1 MQKFIKNHVFSLIA
15 WLLILVISIVALPNV
30 NQLTR
35 DHAEIK
41 LPADTQTTIAQTFN
55 NEWSNKTKNT
65 YEIALVFNKKDGKL
79 TKTNQSAI
87 NQTISDLKENKD
99 KYGIKNIL
107 APNDNV
113 ATKKRLKSNDKTTWL
128 VQLNVS
134 KSHGTISDINKE
146 LQKAIKTQGVA
157 TYVTGAD
164 ILNDDFSASIQEG
177 IKKTELIS
185 IIFIF
190 IVLVLVFRSPI
201 VPLISL
207 FTVGVSFLTAFSIVT
222 NLVKNANFPFSNF
235 TQVFMVIVLFGI
247 GTDYNILL
255 YDKFKENLGN
265 GLAVGEATKDAL
277 HKAGKT
283 ILFSGSSILIG
294 FSALAL
300 AKFSIY
306 QSATGV
312 AVGVAVL
319 LLVLLTLNP
328 FFMMSLGA
336 KMFWPVKK
344 FEGESE
350 SKIWTFLASNSVK
363 RPILH
368 IIVTFLIVT
377 PFMALYSGHLN
388 YDDTDEIS
396 NDTPSKAGLLVVQKH
411 FSKGMAMPSYLY
423 IKSKHTLDNEKDLK
437 LIDEATRQ
445 LQASKGVS
453 LVTSVTQPYGEKV
466 NQLYVNKQLNTV
478 TQGVGS
484 AQSGLTKLSNGSSQ
498 MTNGLGQLVSGS
510 QTLTNGLNTMANQ
523 LNSQLSTAN
532 QSQLSQLQSALPQI
546 NQGIQ
551 ELNSAL
557 RSSGASIDTTSLTNN
572 LTDAG
577 NNAKLIG
584 TNLTTAGEILKQL
597 QASTSST
604 STDTSQILAQY
615 RAVEAKAG
623 LNDQQKQAME
633 QALMTILSG
642 VNSKVQA
649 QTSAATTSL
658 EKVAANLQAAGL
670 ADQSLGNNLS
680 NVATTLQGLSGLSSQ
695 ISTLQTEVNK
705 LATASNLALPGANQA
720 ITKLSSGLNQVQS
733 AVSSA
738 STGSSQITNGAQKL
752 YSNSPVLTDGINKVN
767 SGLGEGT
774 TYLSGLANSAAS
786 DEFYIPRK
794 YLKSSLFQKSINNYM
809 SNDKKMTK
817 IIVVLDSNPSSDKA
831 AVKSHKL
838 SAMVKKSLAGTDLK
852 DAEVVMGGQSSRIED
867 TRQTAS
873 KDFTRTAIIMLVG
886 IGLALIVVTRSILQ
900 PVFILGTLL
909 IAYFSSLTIN
919 EWFIKAFMGKD
930 MLTWNTPFFSFIMI
944 IALGVDYSIFLM
956 MRYRELD
963 ETTAS
968 ERMVNASA
976 IIGTVVISAAIIL
989 GGTFA
994 ALIPSGI
1001 PTLIEVAITVIVGLA
1016 ILVILMPILL
1026 SAAVKLAYEGFKKS
1040 KH

>member
-79 TKTNQSAI
+79 TKSNQATI
-87 NQTISDLKENKD
+87 DQTISDLKENKE

-107 APNDNV
+107 APNDNT
-113 ATKKRLKSNDKTTWL
+113 ATKKRLKSKDKTTWL

-146 LQKAIKTQGVA
+146 LQKAVKTKGVA

-222 NLVKNANFPFSNF
+222 NLVKSANFPFSNF

-265 GLAVGEATKDAL
+265 GLTVGKATKDAL
-277 HKAGKT
+277 HKAGRT

-350 SKIWTFLASNSVK
+350 SKVWTFLASNSVK

-423 IKSKHTLDNEKDLK
+423 IKSNHTLDNEADLK

-466 NQLYVNKQLNTV
+466 SQLYVNKQLNTV
-478 TQGVGS
+478 TQGVGT

-510 QTLTNGLNTMANQ
+510 QTLTNGLN
-523 LNSQLSTAN
+523 LS
-532 QSQLSQLQSALPQI
+532 
-546 NQGIQ
+546 
-551 ELNSAL
+551 
-557 RSSGASIDTTSLTNN
+557 
-572 LTDAG
+572 
-577 NNAKLIG
+577 LIH
-584 TNLTTAGEILKQL
+584 
-597 QASTSST
+597 
-604 STDTSQILAQY
+604 
-615 RAVEAKAG
+615 
-623 LNDQQKQAME
+623 
-633 QALMTILSG
+633 
-642 VNSKVQA
+642 
-649 QTSAATTSL
+649 
-658 EKVAANLQAAGL
+658 
-670 ADQSLGNNLS
+670 
-680 NVATTLQGLSGLSSQ
+680 
-695 ISTLQTEVNK
+695 ISE
-705 LATASNLALPGANQA
+705 P
-720 ITKLSSGLNQVQS
+720 
-733 AVSSA
+733 
-738 STGSSQITNGAQKL
+738 
-752 YSNSPVLTDGINKVN
+752 
-767 SGLGEGT
+767 
-774 TYLSGLANSAAS
+774 
-786 DEFYIPRK
+786 
-794 YLKSSLFQKSINNYM
+794 
-809 SNDKKMTK
+809 
-817 IIVVLDSNPSSDKA
+817 
-831 AVKSHKL
+831 
-838 SAMVKKSLAGTDLK
+838 
-852 DAEVVMGGQSSRIED
+852 
-867 TRQTAS
+867 TR
-873 KDFTRTAIIMLVG
+873 
-886 IGLALIVVTRSILQ
+886 
-900 PVFILGTLL
+900 P
-909 IAYFSSLTIN
+909 Y
-919 EWFIKAFMGKD
+919 
-930 MLTWNTPFFSFIMI
+930 
-944 IALGVDYSIFLM
+944 
-956 MRYRELD
+956 
-963 ETTAS
+963 
-968 ERMVNASA
+968 
-976 IIGTVVISAAIIL
+976 
-989 GGTFA
+989 
-994 ALIPSGI
+994 
-1001 PTLIEVAITVIVGLA
+1001 
-1016 ILVILMPILL
+1016 
-1026 SAAVKLAYEGFKKS
+1026 
-1040 KH
+1040 

>member
-79 TKTNQSAI
+79 TKSNQAAI
-87 NQTISDLKENKD
+87 DQTISDLKENKE

-107 APNDNV
+107 APNDNT
-113 ATKKRLKSNDKTTWL
+113 ATKKRLKSKDKTTWL

-146 LQKAIKTQGVA
+146 LQKAVKTKGVA

-222 NLVKNANFPFSNF
+222 NLVKSANFPFSNF

-265 GLAVGEATKDAL
+265 GLTVGEATKDAL
-277 HKAGKT
+277 HKAGRT

-350 SKIWTFLASNSVK
+350 SKVWTFLASNSVK

-423 IKSKHTLDNEKDLK
+423 IKSNHTLDNEADLK

-466 NQLYVNKQLNTV
+466 SQLYVNKQLNTV
-478 TQGVGS
+478 TQGVGT

-510 QTLTNGLNTMANQ
+510 QTLTNGLNTMTSQ
-523 LNSQLSTAN
+523 LNSQMSTAN
-532 QSQLSQLQSALPQI
+532 QSQLAQLQTALPQI

-584 TNLTTAGEILKQL
+584 NNLTAAGEILKQL
-597 QASTSST
+597 QASTST
-604 STDTSQILAQY
+604 SSADTSQILAQY
-615 RAVEAKAG
+615 RTVEDKAG

-642 VNSKVQA
+642 VNNKVQA

-733 AVSSA
+733 AVSTA
-738 STGSSQITNGAQKL
+738 SNGSSQITSGAQQL
-752 YSNSPVLTDGINKVN
+752 YNNSPALTDGINKVN
-767 SGLGEGT
+767 SGLGEGA
-774 TYLSGLANSAAS
+774 TYLSGLADSAAS
-786 DEFYIPRK
+786 DEFYIPKK

-852 DAEVVMGGQSSRIED
+852 DAEVVMGGQSSRIQD

-886 IGLALIVVTRSILQ
+886 IGLALIVVTRSVLQ
-900 PVFILGTLL
+900 PLFILGTLL

-963 ETTAS
+963 EATAS
-968 ERMVNASA
+968 ERMVHASA

-1026 SAAVKLAYEGFKKS
+1026 SAAVKLTYEGFKKS